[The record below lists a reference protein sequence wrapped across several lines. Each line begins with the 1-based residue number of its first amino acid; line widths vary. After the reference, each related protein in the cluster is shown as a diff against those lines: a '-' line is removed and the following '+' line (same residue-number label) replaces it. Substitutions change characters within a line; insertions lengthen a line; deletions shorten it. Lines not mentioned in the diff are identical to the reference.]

1 MSLDEGKS
9 SSVVQNTSI
18 ASSPVGPMII
28 SVIKAR
34 LSICSYAASL
44 SAGVRLRR
52 STLYILLTVSPSFKE
67 IIPIAKN
74 NYKEIDQTM
83 RSKNFNDAL
92 KKAINGNWPLEK
104 KRGLKLVREYRSR
117 SDNRS
122 IKVTI
127 ESPDVELGLELLKE
141 LHGGVR
147 RMRRRRKESGGPEPG
162 YSVKLFQPTDRPLQD
177 HRSLSNR
184 QARPLRPHRS

>member
-28 SVIKAR
+28 SVIKAT

-52 STLYILLTVSPSFKE
+52 STLYILLTASPPFKE

-74 NYKEIDQTM
+74 NYKEIGQTM

-92 KKAINGNWPLEK
+92 KKAINGNWSLNEK
-104 KRGLKLVREYRSR
+104 QR
-117 SDNRS
+117 
-122 IKVTI
+122 
-127 ESPDVELGLELLKE
+127 
-141 LHGGVR
+141 
-147 RMRRRRKESGGPEPG
+147 PEPG
-162 YSVKLFQPTDRPLQD
+162 YSVKLFQPTD
-177 HRSLSNR
+177 
-184 QARPLRPHRS
+184 

>member
-1 MSLDEGKS
+1 MSSDEEKS

-52 STLYILLTVSPSFKE
+52 STLYILLTVSPPFKE

-74 NYKEIDQTM
+74 NYKETDKTM

-92 KKAINGNWPLEK
+92 KKAINGNWSFAHIKLTYEEK
-104 KRGLKLVREYRSR
+104 R
-117 SDNRS
+117 
-122 IKVTI
+122 
-127 ESPDVELGLELLKE
+127 
-141 LHGGVR
+141 
-147 RMRRRRKESGGPEPG
+147 GPEPG